1 MKTRKRETRI
11 TAAPAITG
19 KRGWVFCLLGAL
31 LLTMMSTPAKAQ
43 CTAQN
48 TAFQSGEHVMYDLYF
63 NWKFIWKKVGLAS
76 LTTFSTTYQSQPAYR
91 FNLLSVGS
99 KKTDFFFKM
108 RDTLTCYVSEKL
120 EPLYFRK
127 AAEEGDRYTVDEAWF
142 SYKDGVSNVKQ
153 RRIWHNPVRDPQEME
168 YSDSRCIFDM
178 LSILAQARSYDP
190 ADYKIGDRI
199 LFPMATGRKVEE
211 QTLIYRGK
219 EDVKAN
225 NDTARSYDPADYKI
239 GDRILFPMATGRK
252 VEEQTLIYR
261 GKEDVKAN
269 NDTIYRCLVFS
280 FVEYKKGKEK
290 EVITFFISDDKN
302 HLPIRLDMYLNFGS
316 AKAFLKSVQG
326 NRYPMTS
333 VVKKK

>member
-1 MKTRKRETRI
+1 MKTRKRRKARI
-11 TAAPAITG
+11 TATTATVTAVGDIVI
-19 KRGWVFCLLGAL
+19 KRKRAAGLFLLAGLLCLCSI
-31 LLTMMSTPAKAQ
+31 MPVQAQ
-43 CTAQN
+43 CVAKN
-48 TAFQSGEHVMYDLYF
+48 AEIQSGEHVMYDLYF

-76 LTTFSTTYQSQPAYR
+76 LTTNATTYRFQPAYR

-108 RDTLTCYVSEKL
+108 RDTLTCYVSDKL

-127 AAEEGDRYTVDEAWF
+127 AAEEGKRYTVDEAWF
-142 SYKDGVSNVKQ
+142 SYDDGIATVKQ
-153 RRIWHNPVRDPQEME
+153 RRTWHNPVREPQEME

-178 LSILAQARSYDP
+178 LSILAQARSYNP
-190 ADYKIGDRI
+190 KDYKIGEKI
-199 LFPMATGRKVEE
+199 LFPMATGRRVEE

-219 EDVKAN
+219 ED
-225 NDTARSYDPADYKI
+225 I
-239 GDRILFPMATGRK
+239 
-252 VEEQTLIYR
+252 E
-261 GKEDVKAN
+261 AN

-290 EVITFFISDDKN
+290 EVITFFVSDDKN

-316 AKAFLKSVQG
+316 AKAFLKSVRG

-333 VVKKK
+333 VVTK

>member
-1 MKTRKRETRI
+1 MAIAAEAIAIKRR
-11 TAAPAITG
+11 
-19 KRGWVFCLLGAL
+19 LLFTL
-31 LLTMMSTPAKAQ
+31 LLAGGLSFMTSTSAQAQ
-43 CTAQN
+43 CAAKN
-48 TAFQSGEHVMYDLYF
+48 EAFQSGEHVMYDLYF

-76 LTTFSTTYQSQPAYR
+76 LTTNETTYHFKPAYR

-108 RDTLTCYVSEKL
+108 RDTLTCYVSDKL

-142 SYKDGVSNVKQ
+142 SYENGISHVKQ
-153 RRIWHNPVRDPQEME
+153 RRLWHNPSRKTQEME

-190 ADYKIGDRI
+190 ADYKIGDKIR
-199 LFPMATGRKVEE
+199 FPMATGRKVEE

-219 EDVKAN
+219 KN
-225 NDTARSYDPADYKI
+225 
-239 GDRILFPMATGRK
+239 
-252 VEEQTLIYR
+252 VE
-261 GKEDVKAN
+261 AN

-290 EVITFFISDDKN
+290 EVITFFVSDDKN
-302 HLPIRLDMYLNFGS
+302 HLPVRLDMYLNFGS
-316 AKAFLKSVQG
+316 AKAFFKSVRG

-333 VVKKK
+333 VVGRK